1 MLWAQVAGAVLLV
14 ALQLA
19 EGAAFYPYYYTY
31 YNPVVAALTGK
42 PPTSNYGEGIELAAA
57 YLAQKPDG
65 GSLKVFSYRG
75 RGPFSYFFP
84 GETIILNPMF
94 MDEPGMPAM
103 FERLEQAD
111 YMVITD
117 TLAFRS
123 EGDGRF
129 VEALKSTPPEHSIY
143 LKGVSPIHIYRVADL
158 PPSFYETL
166 SK

>member
-1 MLWAQVAGAVLLV
+1 M
-14 ALQLA
+14 ALYHH
-19 EGAAFYPYYYTY
+19 GFSTPVPPNIFIHVSRYINVNYTGFSCRDRHC
-31 YNPVVAALTGK
+31 LETGC
-42 PPTSNYGEGIELAAA
+42 IELAAA
-57 YLAQKPDG
+57 YLAQKPDS

-84 GETIILNPMF
+84 GQTIILNPMF

-111 YMVITD
+111 YVVITD

-123 EGDGRF
+123 VGDGRF
-129 VEALKSTPPEHSIY
+129 VQALKSIPPEHSIY
-143 LKGVSPIHIYRVADL
+143 LKGVSPIHIFRVVDL